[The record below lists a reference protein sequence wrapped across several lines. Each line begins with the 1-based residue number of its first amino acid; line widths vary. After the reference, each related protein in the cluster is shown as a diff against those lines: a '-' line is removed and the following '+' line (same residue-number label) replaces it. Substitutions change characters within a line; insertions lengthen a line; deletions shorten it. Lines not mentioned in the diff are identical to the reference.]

1 MIRNVEDI
9 TRVIDLRFGA
19 AALTPTS
26 LLRVAGWMI
35 VGMLLIGVVWPAS
48 PVDLAKSPDN
58 KGFSNTYVRS
68 VSMDS
73 NDPRGFAPVEHEDG
87 FTIAWIGGSTLRTSP
102 SGLDEYVAADY
113 IPLQV
118 QRFIPRLQ
126 GKPVYID
133 MYYMAS
139 ARTFDLY
146 AAAQAAL
153 STSPD
158 LLVMGLNP
166 LWLFNEKTIQRR
178 SNLDEGLAASDVLD
192 VGSWPIRSALL
203 SPSDLVLGTA
213 ARGLPAVRDRWSYAQ
228 DFQGPLDRLSPLD
241 RSSPPAPG
249 PLSELD
255 EVAAFIAPLQFWAGY
270 PKRPAQTEPTQ
281 NERDLGNLQYAYAGR
296 SKFSDAVVGRI
307 FSAIE
312 ASGVPTYVYLDA
324 ISQDQ
329 LQEPRIDAQLRLI
342 EDHLQSIADQYQGVN
357 LTVRSKSAARRLPPM
372 QFADRYHLANARVF
386 APYLADELC
395 ERLRA
400 SDIDCTPEKTGNP

>member
-1 MIRNVEDI
+1 MIRNVEDVN
-9 TRVIDLRFGA
+9 RVIDSRFGA
-19 AALTPTS
+19 AGRSPMS

-35 VGMLLIGVVWPAS
+35 AGMLLIGVIWPAS
-48 PVDLAKSPDN
+48 PVDLAQTPDN
-58 KGFSNTYVRS
+58 KGFSNAYVRS
-68 VSMDS
+68 VSLDS
-73 NDPRGFAPVEHEDG
+73 NDPRGFAPTEHKGG

-102 SGLDEYVAADY
+102 PGIKEYVAADY

-118 QRFIPRLQ
+118 QRFIPRSQ

-146 AAAQAAL
+146 AATEAAV

-158 LLVMGLNP
+158 LLVLGLNP
-166 LWLFNEKTIQRR
+166 LWLFNDNTIQRR
-178 SNLDEGLAASDVLD
+178 SNLDERLATSDVRDL
-192 VGSWPIRSALL
+192 GSWPIRSALL
-203 SPSDLVLGTA
+203 SPSDLALGTA
-213 ARGLPAVRDRWSYAQ
+213 ARGLSAVRDRWSYAQ

-249 PLSELD
+249 RLSDLD
-255 EVAAFIAPLQFWAGY
+255 EVATFTAPLQFWTGY
-270 PKRPAQTEPTQ
+270 PKKPAQAEPTQ
-281 NERDLGNLQYAYAGR
+281 NERDLGNLQYAYSGHAP
-296 SKFSDAVVGRI
+296 FTDAVVGRMFATI
-307 FSAIE
+307 K

-329 LQEPRIDAQLRLI
+329 LKDPRIDAQLRLI
-342 EDHLQSIADQYQGVN
+342 EGHLQSIADQNQAPN
-357 LTVRSKSAARRLPPM
+357 LTVRSESVARLLPPM

-395 ERLRA
+395 ERLRS
-400 SDIDCTPEKTGNP
+400 SDIACTPETTGKP